1 MNKILAAVRYC
12 CRPLIPILLSFLNAL
27 LMPGKW
33 PLLAIYLS
41 VVWQLIQI
49 LEYLTTE
56 NSVQIQRRGATSKQ
70 PSYVLVIGILSARGN
85 HEQRQAI
92 RNTWLGHVL
101 QNPFLQ
107 ERLVVK
113 FIVGDEPCSVPPT
126 DRIDQYSCQ
135 PEMLFDPVLDSNIIA
150 HRIPKG
156 AVGWHIHQGPL
167 GMDFRVNFPIVITQL
182 GVFDS
187 NSDGLQNGLT
197 TRLYDKI
204 SLMEVLS
211 VTFTAEDPGKLIG
224 GSRFKPVK
232 QYLLPKG
239 FEGSIVAENFS
250 LTDPS
255 SKNPMVHGQLDSGGG
270 LLSFQRVSR
279 FGDTQGV
286 FPQNEERVHGEMNQ
300 YAAGTFVYHAYVAD
314 TELAKLTAEETRK
327 QRNERQEMWR
337 EVLFREENELKRE
350 MAVNDDILLVNVTD
364 VYRNLP
370 RKLLKFYS
378 WRRRC
383 KRPSRELEKRRR
395 SRNGNA
401 TKDNHRDFKIYNGDN
416 DGNVTSKCRCV
427 ENLHFNFTLKTDDD
441 CFVNVE
447 AIIKGVSE
455 KKLQGKESVWWSSD
469 WPVERVGKWREPD
482 YTAPIYPSFACGAGN
497 VLSAD
502 LVKWLALNADHLKSY
517 QGEDVSMGIWL
528 SAVAP
533 ALVNDD
539 RWACGRECDTEIF
552 TSPENDPE
560 ELREM
565 WEDYQRCGDPC
576 GCSEI

>member
-1 MNKILAAVRYC
+1 
-12 CRPLIPILLSFLNAL
+12 
-27 LMPGKW
+27 MPGKW
-33 PLLAIYLS
+33 PLLAICLS

-49 LEYLTTE
+49 FEYLTTE

-107 ERLVVK
+107 ERLIVK

-135 PEMLFDPVLDSNIIA
+135 PEMLFDPVLDRNIIA

-204 SLMEVLS
+204 SQMEVLS
-211 VTFTAEDPGKLIG
+211 VTFTVEDPGKLIG

-279 FGDTQGV
+279 FGDAQGV
-286 FPQNEERVHGEMNQ
+286 FPRNEERVHGEMNQ
-300 YAAGTFVYHAYVAD
+300 YAAGTFMYHAYVAD

-327 QRNERQEMWR
+327 RKNERQEMWR
-337 EVLFREENELKRE
+337 EVLFREENELQRE

-378 WRRRC
+378 W
-383 KRPSRELEKRRR
+383 
-395 SRNGNA
+395 
-401 TKDNHRDFKIYNGDN
+401 
-416 DGNVTSKCRCV
+416 CV

-455 KKLQGKESVWWSSD
+455 KKLQGKESVWWSRFRSD